1 MTNEQQQAIYSLGIS
16 GRLTLDLH
24 SLNNEGGEGNQIAT
38 RTVNVVYQPEA
49 AGGRVPA
56 PRLAA
61 VNAISGDMFKHIQA
75 EHLFH
80 TAVARGLAL
89 CRGCRE
95 FNSNRILADPGFK
108 SRFTKATPDRDVL
121 EMVLQTCTLD
131 DLEGVLVTENNKSLP
146 RKSLVEFGWVVG
158 VPELVQTEQYF
169 HAKYVSDS
177 GNLQRSESSGANLGQ
192 NIFHRPASS
201 GVYAVVASV
210 ELSRI
215 GYNDISRRYAQG
227 IDRQARF
234 EGLMESLLHTFV
246 QPNGAMR
253 NTQHPHVAGFEG
265 VLSFTT
271 RPAPAPVISGLNPK
285 YREDITRIRG
295 ALNRIH
301 GEGAISVEPF
311 ESMGEFAERMSDLQQ
326 RSAPFAVAEPV

>member
-1 MTNEQQQAIYSLGIS
+1 MVNQMRTPVYSLGIS

-49 AGGRVPA
+49 VGGRRPPV
-56 PRLAA
+56 RLAA

-80 TAVARGLAL
+80 TAVARGLPL

-108 SRFTKATPDRDVL
+108 SRFTKATPDREVL

-131 DLEGVLVTENNKSLP
+131 DLEGILVTENNKSLP

-177 GNLQRSESSGANLGQ
+177 GNLQRSESAGANLGQ
-192 NIFHRPASS
+192 NIFGRLCDGGGGRAVAHRLQRHLAEVFPGDRPPGPLRGAY
-201 GVYAVVASV
+201 GVASAHV
-210 ELSRI
+210 CPTQ
-215 GYNDISRRYAQG
+215 RRNA
-227 IDRQARF
+227 
-234 EGLMESLLHTFV
+234 
-246 QPNGAMR
+246 
-253 NTQHPHVAGFEG
+253 QHPAP
-265 VLSFTT
+265 T
-271 RPAPAPVISGLNPK
+271 RGRV
-285 YREDITRIRG
+285 
-295 ALNRIH
+295 
-301 GEGAISVEPF
+301 
-311 ESMGEFAERMSDLQQ
+311 
-326 RSAPFAVAEPV
+326 

>member
-1 MTNEQQQAIYSLGIS
+1 MVNQTRMPLYSLGIS

-38 RTVNVVYQPEA
+38 RTVNVVYQPA
-49 AGGRVPA
+49 PSGGRRTE

-80 TAVARGLAL
+80 TAMARGLPL

-108 SRFTKATPDRDVL
+108 ARFTRATPDREVL
-121 EMVLQTCTLD
+121 EMVLQACTLD
-131 DLEGVLVTENNKSLP
+131 DLEGILVTENNKSLP

-177 GNLQRSESSGANLGQ
+177 GNLQRGESSGANLGQ

-201 GVYAVVASV
+201 GVYAAVAAV
-210 ELSRI
+210 EFSRI
-215 GYNDISRRYAQG
+215 GYNDISRRYAKG
-227 IDRQARF
+227 IDRQERF

-265 VLSFTT
+265 VISLTN
-271 RPAPAPVISGLNPK
+271 RPAPAPVISGLNPD
-285 YREDITRIRG
+285 YREDIQRIAG

-301 GEGAISVEPF
+301 GDGTIAVEPF

-326 RSAPFAVAEPV
+326 RSAPFAVAEPS